1 MVLMCPWYL
10 QDSLGGNTKTLMV
23 ACLSPADYNY
33 DETLSTLRYA
43 HRAKSIENSPRVNED
58 PKDAMLRQ
66 YQNEIEQLRRLLA
79 GTEGTGNERVF

>member
-1 MVLMCPWYL
+1 
-10 QDSLGGNTKTLMV
+10 MV

-66 YQNEIEQLRRLLA
+66 YQNEIEQLRRLLNA
-79 GTEGTGNERVF
+79 NGSSSNNNLFFHLLI